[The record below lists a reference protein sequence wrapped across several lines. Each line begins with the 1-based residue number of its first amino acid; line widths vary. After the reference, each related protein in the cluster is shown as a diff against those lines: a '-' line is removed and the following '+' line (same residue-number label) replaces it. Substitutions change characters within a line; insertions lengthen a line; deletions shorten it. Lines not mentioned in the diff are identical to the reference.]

1 MNNNNTNIRLA
12 TEIVVGVAYT
22 AYALEVASILEHGD
36 FLSAVSEATIPQH
49 GAERSRRNRINRLK
63 TEAAM
68 RAAATR
74 AYAR

>member
-1 MNNNNTNIRLA
+1 MNNNNTRRLA
-12 TEIVVGVAYT
+12 IEIMAGVVHT

-36 FLSAVSEATIPQH
+36 FLSAVSEASIPQH
-49 GAERSRRNRINRLK
+49 GAERSRRTRINRLK

-74 AYAR
+74 AYTR